1 MREGS
6 GEGRSLLAPATIIHY
21 VRVIAFRM
29 RRILL
34 PAFAS
39 LVAGCALQ
47 FNTRSL
53 GVPVTM
59 TAPGAQA
66 VPGDTFNITTHAV
79 YIFWGLA
86 SAKQPNLRE
95 SIAGQLG
102 AGGGVNN
109 LAIHSRMRW
118 SDLLVTA
125 LTLGVVSST
134 SVTFSG
140 VVTRGGP

>member
-1 MREGS
+1 MR
-6 GEGRSLLAPATIIHY
+6 RSLLPA
-21 VRVIAFRM
+21 V
-29 RRILL
+29 LS
-34 PAFAS
+34 S

-59 TAPGAQA
+59 AAGAGQPA
-66 VPGDTFNITTHAV
+66 PGDTFNITTHAV
-79 YIFWGLA
+79 YVFWGLA

-95 SIAGQLG
+95 GLAGQLG
-102 AGGGVNN
+102 AGGGVSN

-118 SDLLVTA
+118 SDVLVTA

-134 SVTFSG
+134 SVTYSG
-140 VVTRGGP
+140 VVTRAAP

>member
-1 MREGS
+1 MRVDAS
-6 GEGRSLLAPATIIHY
+6 RI
-21 VRVIAFRM
+21 
-29 RRILL
+29 RRCLL
-34 PAFAS
+34 PAALCS

-59 TAPGAQA
+59 AAPAGQA
-66 VPGDTFNITTHAV
+66 AAGDTFNITTHAV
-79 YIFWGLA
+79 YLFWGLA
-86 SAKQPNLRE
+86 STKQPNLRE

-118 SDLLVTA
+118 PDVLLTA

-134 SVTFSG
+134 SVTLSG
-140 VVTRGGP
+140 VVTRGAP